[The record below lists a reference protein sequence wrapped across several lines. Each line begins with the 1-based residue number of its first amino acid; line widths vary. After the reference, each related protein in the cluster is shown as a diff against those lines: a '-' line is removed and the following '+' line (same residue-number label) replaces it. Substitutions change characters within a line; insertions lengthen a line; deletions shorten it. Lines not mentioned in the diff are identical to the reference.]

1 MHSILKGNGARA
13 TRAREPL
20 VIKALW
26 YLADDP
32 DAIEI
37 LRQTSSTLRVR
48 IDSDAAL
55 RASYL
60 LFKYSKHLV
69 LYAVCLRTPHA
80 LTPSVFFTLTS
91 MGATLPKLLVE
102 AFVSYNVVPS
112 AHNSWAAYVPQ
123 DTIDHLVAWGFKLY
137 ADSLVVAAP
146 ESGVVPNDDI
156 AAFLNIM
163 NFLSPNLD
171 ELSKIVYENYF
182 LPVLVPSHHSFW
194 LTFYGHARRLLRLDP
209 EMAHHII
216 KNSAID
222 PVKATDRF
230 VYEALMD
237 PKTTKPTIL
246 ELSMFGYYITENVA
260 LRVLM
265 NPAIVQNPN
274 TQISSLQLLKEV
286 LPEETLTTYLQKA
299 LKMLMKS
306 IPTLPD
312 TIVNSS
318 SKAPQ
323 QLDAL
328 LREFKQV
335 LPDSAMCSV
344 LLAPPPSYESRQNR
358 TLPFMTLL
366 GQTYGGVSDTVWQVV
381 CAEYGAKHAFVAA
394 FLVDVVIGGTIST
407 GNENEDTKAS
417 NARNLKEGKLNAVAD
432 SPNSPGRENTDTDN
446 DTMVVVAPDGVIR
459 RKSIAILG
467 LPSRKGSRVQSSSS
481 STLSLS
487 SALSLSSTALQSGA
501 PSASPGSGGVAM
513 VRNRASTYDP
523 RYKTQP
529 AQEQEEYDSSDDRD
543 RDVAARE
550 TMQAM
555 LEGVNV
561 PLDVGMLIPILRAV
575 IIMGSVRSR
584 VVDFMARVEREI
596 LNAAFSPTAIMDYD
610 SETLS
615 RLSRS
620 KWISSLYRNVID
632 SQAWM
637 HSVMSTSELTVL
649 EGLKPTAGTSTA
661 DISFKSKRRTGHP
674 LIPGVFAGPAFS
686 ELLESAGDAS
696 VVELDRGPAPMS
708 VAAVARSVRMR
719 RQKSVSGALPMPVP
733 GGNRTS
739 VFEPLRNSVL
749 QPPPQ
754 QGNADIRK
762 FYKSC
767 EELVL
772 LLEGAAQSGVNVSA
786 AGRPGSEVGG
796 MVPEGPFGKWLVE
809 KDQRTKSWWDRPVS
823 GSSWLSGTPS
833 WF

>member
-1 MHSILKGNGARA
+1 MHSILKGNGPRA

-20 VIKALW
+20 IIKALW

-69 LYAVCLRTPHA
+69 LYAVCLRSPYV
-80 LTPSVFFTLTS
+80 LTPSVFFRLTS

-102 AFVSYNVVPS
+102 AFVSHNVVPS

-123 DTIDHLVAWGFKLY
+123 DTVDHLVAWGFKLY

-156 AAFLNIM
+156 AAFMNIM
-163 NFLSPNLD
+163 DFLSPNLD
-171 ELSKIVYENYF
+171 ELSKIVYANYF
-182 LPVLVPSHHSFW
+182 LPVLVPSDHSFW

-216 KNSAID
+216 KTSAID

-230 VYEALMD
+230 VYEAIMD

-265 NPAIVQNPN
+265 NPTIAQNPN
-274 TQISSLQLLKEV
+274 SQTASLQLLKDV
-286 LPEETLTTYLQKA
+286 LPEDALTTYLQKA

-312 TIVNSS
+312 MILNNANN
-318 SKAPQ
+318 APQ

-328 LREFKQV
+328 LREFKQF
-335 LPDSAMCSV
+335 LPDSAMCNV

-366 GQTYGGVSDTVWQVV
+366 GQTYGGVSDTVWQVI
-381 CAEYGAKHAFVAA
+381 CAEYGAKHAFMAA

-407 GNENEDTKAS
+407 GNESEDTKPS

-432 SPNSPGRENTDTDN
+432 SPPRENTDTDN

-459 RKSIAILG
+459 RKSISILRI
-467 LPSRKGSRVQSSSS
+467 PSRKGSRVQSSSS
-481 STLSLS
+481 STSSLSSTLSLS
-487 SALSLSSTALQSGA
+487 ATALQSGA
-501 PSASPGSGGVAM
+501 PSASAGSGGVAM

-584 VVDFMARVEREI
+584 VVVFMARVEREI

-649 EGLKPTAGTSTA
+649 EGLKPTAGSSAA

-674 LIPGVFAGPAFS
+674 LIPGVFAGPAFA

-719 RQKSVSGALPMPVP
+719 RQKSMSGALHMPVP
-733 GGNRTS
+733 AGSRTS

-754 QGNADIRK
+754 QVNADIRK

-767 EELVL
+767 EELVS
-772 LLEGAAQSGVNVSA
+772 LLEDAAQSGLNVSV
-786 AGRPGSEVGG
+786 AGRPGSGVGA

-823 GSSWLSGTPS
+823 GSSWLSGAPS